1 MMWWPPYRKR
11 VLAEADEY
19 LESFGE
25 RAWEECNLDYVAN
38 MFKDEKRH
46 RFLADV
52 QRAISKKMDRDR
64 KLDAALPTRL
74 SPEPQ
79 APYDHGPGYV
89 TYRPADK
96 TLH

>member
-1 MMWWPPYRKR
+1 MVAAIPEEG
-11 VLAEADEY
+11 AGGGQTNTD
-19 LESFGE
+19 SFFGE

-79 APYDHGPGYV
+79 VPKIITGRGM
-89 TYRPADK
+89 
-96 TLH
+96 